1 MFPPMDM
8 PSGYYFLLLEIQV
21 VSQNVSRDQLSLQ
34 VCQLTLK
41 SLQLAFR
48 FLGSLQSSLVK
59 PRLISQLF
67 NKLRYLG
74 FKLGDHLETKKQ
86 NKDKP
91 CFSCNKVLKSSA

>member
-41 SLQLAFR
+41 SPTCFPLSGLSAELSGETQTHFPTVQQAQIFGLQAGR
-48 FLGSLQSSLVK
+48 PSG
-59 PRLISQLF
+59 
-67 NKLRYLG
+67 NK
-74 FKLGDHLETKKQ
+74 ETEQ
-86 NKDKP
+86 G
-91 CFSCNKVLKSSA
+91 